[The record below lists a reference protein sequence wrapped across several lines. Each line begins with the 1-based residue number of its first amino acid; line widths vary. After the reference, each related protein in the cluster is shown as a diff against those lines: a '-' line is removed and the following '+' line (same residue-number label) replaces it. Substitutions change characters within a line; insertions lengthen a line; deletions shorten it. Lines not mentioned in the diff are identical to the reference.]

1 MTLLLLLL
9 KSRQLLLWSVLEW
22 HLPHAQMI
30 CIGKSMQ
37 HVHEELCI
45 TSYCHIA
52 IQHEYT
58 NTLHE
63 IFMSCMW
70 QSGIACDTGS
80 TTSLRQALLIGFAN
94 RLARRM
100 TTHNGYKT
108 LSDPPTLAQ
117 LHPSTARIAAD
128 EDGLL
133 PEWVIYH
140 ELISTAKVFLSRVR
154 FCQCSLSPE
163 CERLAEMPIWRVQ
176 ALQLDFLLH
185 ACQIPVCSDF
195 GRDDSGMLVSARE
208 LRVVRSYFIN
218 NLSLFGLLQMP
229 HFCHQVLQ

>member
-1 MTLLLLLL
+1 MWSLL
-9 KSRQLLLWSVLEW
+9 KW
-22 HLPHAQMI
+22 HLPHAHMI

-45 TSYCHIA
+45 MRNCHMA
-52 IQHEYT
+52 TQHCYT
-58 NTLHE
+58 NTLHASPA
-63 IFMSCMW
+63 SCMW
-70 QSGIACDTGS
+70 QSDIACDTGS
-80 TTSLRQALLIGFAN
+80 TTGMRQALLIGFAN

-140 ELISTAKVFLSRVR
+140 ELISTAKVFLSRVG
-154 FCQCSLSPE
+154 FCQCGLSPV
-163 CERLAEMPIWRVQ
+163 CA
-176 ALQLDFLLH
+176 
-185 ACQIPVCSDF
+185 AC
-195 GRDDSGMLVSARE
+195 
-208 LRVVRSYFIN
+208 
-218 NLSLFGLLQMP
+218 
-229 HFCHQVLQ
+229 